1 LHFPDCRSIVT
12 LKSLTTTG
20 QGGMMSSTL
29 ARVAIGLAVGLF
41 GLTVLAAAQSKD
53 PFVGS
58 WRLNVAKSKYT
69 PGPTPKSVTSTY
81 EAAGKGY
88 KVSVKNEPASGPVQ
102 QYSYTSNL
110 DGTDSPVTG
119 NNPNADTVSVK
130 RIDANTLEVVN
141 KKGGKVTTTQ
151 RNAVSGDGKTR
162 TVTTTGTDAQGQ
174 KVNNV
179 AVFEKQ

>member
-1 LHFPDCRSIVT
+1 
-12 LKSLTTTG
+12 
-20 QGGMMSSTL
+20 MSTRF
-29 ARVAIGLAVGLF
+29 ARTVALLAIGLFALAV
-41 GLTVLAAAQSKD
+41 LTTAQSKD

-69 PGPTPKSVTSTY
+69 PGPAPKSVSSTY

-88 KVSVKNEPASGPVQ
+88 KVSVKNEPATGAVQ
-102 QYSYTSNL
+102 QYSYTTNL
-110 DGTDSPVTG
+110 DGMDSPVTG
-119 NNPNADTVSVK
+119 NNPNADMIAVK
-130 RIDANTLEVVN
+130 RIDSNTLELVS

-151 RNAVSGDGKTR
+151 RNVVAADGKTR

-179 AVFEKQ
+179 AVFEKS